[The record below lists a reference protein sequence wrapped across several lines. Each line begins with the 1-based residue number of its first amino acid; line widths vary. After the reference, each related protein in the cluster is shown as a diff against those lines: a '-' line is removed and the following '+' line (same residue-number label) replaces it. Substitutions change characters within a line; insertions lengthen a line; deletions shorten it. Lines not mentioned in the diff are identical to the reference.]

1 MVKIIGAAYL
11 VYLGIKLW
19 RDGKAISID
28 STASQPVSRARL
40 FRQAFFVS
48 VTNPKALVLIAAL
61 IPPFVDRTQPMLP
74 QVAIMSVSYAGIC
87 FANHLMLARPAASC
101 GGSCRRRSA

>member
-1 MVKIIGAAYL
+1 M
-11 VYLGIKLW
+11 
-19 RDGKAISID
+19 
-28 STASQPVSRARL
+28 SRARL

-61 IPPFVDRTQPMLP
+61 IPPFVDRTQPMIP

-87 FANHLMLARPAASC
+87 FANHLILAKAGGKLRRFLSSEKRMTAVRRVLGSMFIGFGAALAAAS
-101 GGSCRRRSA
+101 R